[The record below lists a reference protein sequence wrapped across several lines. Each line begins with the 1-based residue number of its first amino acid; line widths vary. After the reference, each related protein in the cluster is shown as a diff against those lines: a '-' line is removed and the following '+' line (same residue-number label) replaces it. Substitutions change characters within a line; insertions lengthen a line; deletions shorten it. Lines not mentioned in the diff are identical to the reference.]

1 MISGDPR
8 IGLALSGGGV
18 RAAVFHLGVMKH
30 LAEFNLL
37 EQISQIST
45 VSGGSLIAGAVFSEA
60 AGQWPSSTQYLE
72 TIYPSL
78 RTRLVSGDLFSFRA
92 LGVWGVFRENIRIL
106 SARSHIL
113 SRLLQRRWD
122 IRMLL
127 SDLPA
132 APIWHINTTCFETGK
147 NWRFTRDSMG
157 DWQFGTHYSPLIQL
171 SDAIAASAAVPYV
184 IGALKLPLPAH
195 GWWQTDPATKR
206 PIRKI
211 EPMSR
216 TVRLWDG
223 GAYENLALEPLF
235 KPMDGLKGCD
245 LLICSDASG
254 PLGRPTGLV
263 PSLVAGRLAS
273 PRLFDIASDQIRALR
288 SRMLINAIRRNEI
301 KGFLFRMGTAP
312 RQLGLSAEAARGYLT
327 DEDCLSC
334 LNYPTNLTQLT
345 DANFDRIARHGA
357 EVAQLTMAAYA
368 DPTKTPVDPITV
380 ANRE

>member
-1 MISGDPR
+1 MTSGDLR
-8 IGLALSGGGV
+8 VGLALSGGGV
-18 RAAVFHLGVMKH
+18 RAAVFHLGVMKY

-60 AGQWPSSTQYLE
+60 AGQWPSSTQYLT
-72 TIYPSL
+72 TIYPVL

-92 LGVWGVFRENIRIL
+92 LGFWGVFTENIRIL
-106 SARSHIL
+106 SARAQIL
-113 SRLLQRRWD
+113 SRLLQQRWN

-127 SDLPA
+127 SDLPV

-157 DWQFGTHYSPLIQL
+157 DWQFGTHYSPLVQL

-211 EPMSR
+211 EPNSP

-223 GAYENLALEPLF
+223 GAYENMALEPLF
-235 KPMDGLKGCD
+235 KPMGGLKGCD

-263 PSLVAGRLAS
+263 RSLAAGRLAS
-273 PRLFDIASDQIRALR
+273 PRLFDIASDQIWALR
-288 SRMLINAIRRNEI
+288 SRMLVNAIRRDEI
-301 KGFLFRMGTAP
+301 KGFLFRMGTTA
-312 RQLGLSAEAARGYLT
+312 RQLGLSAEAVRGYLS

-334 LNYPTNLTQLT
+334 LNYPTNLTRVT
-345 DANFDRIARHGA
+345 EANFDRIARHGA
-357 EVAQLTMAAYA
+357 EVAQLTMAAYS
-368 DPTKTPVDPITV
+368 DPKKPRGTRLWP
-380 ANRE
+380 